1 MITKE
6 RTISLAVIIAIAAI
20 FVSSATI
27 MSPTLAK
34 SNNKEKTSSFAKDY
48 KEFQKCLT
56 NVAGSKGFASK
67 VEIRDCFN
75 PIFSPN
81 SNQSNIESQGNNPSN
96 MQSPQGNNPSNM
108 QSPQG
113 NNPSNMQSPQGNNP
127 SNMQSPQGN
136 NPSGIDFSSPQTT
149 HH

>member
-6 RTISLAVIIAIAAI
+6 RTIFLAVIIVIAAI
-20 FVSSATI
+20 CVSSATI
-27 MSPTLAK
+27 MSPALAK
-34 SNNKEKTSSFAKDY
+34 SNNKEKTSSFTKDY

-67 VEIRDCFN
+67 AEIRDCFN

-81 SNQSNIESQGNNPSN
+81 SNQSNMQSPQGSNPSN
-96 MQSPQGNNPSNM
+96 MQSPQGS
-108 QSPQG
+108 
-113 NNPSNMQSPQGNNP
+113 
-127 SNMQSPQGN
+127 
-136 NPSGIDFSSPQTT
+136 NPSGIDFSSPQIT

>member
-6 RTISLAVIIAIAAI
+6 RTISLAVIIVIAAI

-27 MSPTLAK
+27 MSPALAK
-34 SNNKEKTSSFAKDY
+34 SSNKEKTSSFEKDY

-67 VEIRDCFN
+67 AEIRDCFN

-81 SNQSNIESQGNNPSN
+81 SNQSNIGSQGNGQSN
-96 MQSPQGNNPSNM
+96 LQSPQGNGQSNL

-113 NNPSNMQSPQGNNP
+113 NGQSNLQSPQGNSQ
-127 SNMQSPQGN
+127 SNLQSPQGN
-136 NPSGIDFSSPQTT
+136 SPSGIDFSSPQIT

>member
-6 RTISLAVIIAIAAI
+6 RTISIAIILVITAMFI
-20 FVSSATI
+20 SSATI
-27 MSPTLAK
+27 MSPVLAK
-34 SNNKEKTSSFAKDY
+34 SKGKNSSFEKDY

-67 VEIRDCFN
+67 LEIRDCFN
-75 PIFSPN
+75 PIYSPN
-81 SNQSNIESQGNNPSN
+81 SNQSAIGSQGNGQSN
-96 MQSPQGNNPSNM
+96 MQSPQGNGQSNM

-113 NNPSNMQSPQGNNP
+113 NGQSNMQSPQGN
-127 SNMQSPQGN
+127 S
-136 NPSGIDFSSPQTT
+136 PSGIDFSSPQIT